1 MKGSGTSTRIC
12 HAAFLQHHTH
22 SRFMQR
28 KNFLMCAAR
37 NPPRRLLFSV
47 CWLGLKG
54 VNDMA
59 DQSLDTRRIAR
70 DQERRIA
77 AATAMGLR
85 VAKPLFQYQTSILRF
100 WADHFEMVARNYEN
114 GVEAYLSAVEQDHN
128 EARQAAE

>member
-1 MKGSGTSTRIC
+1 
-12 HAAFLQHHTH
+12 
-22 SRFMQR
+22 MQR

-37 NPPRRLLFSV
+37 NLPRRLLFSV

-114 GVEAYLSAVEQDHN
+114 GVETYLSAGERDHQDHN

>member
-1 MKGSGTSTRIC
+1 
-12 HAAFLQHHTH
+12 
-22 SRFMQR
+22 MQR

-37 NPPRRLLFSV
+37 NPPDRLLFLV

-114 GVEAYLSAVEQDHN
+114 GVEAFLRAVEQEHT

>member
-1 MKGSGTSTRIC
+1 
-12 HAAFLQHHTH
+12 
-22 SRFMQR
+22 
-28 KNFLMCAAR
+28 
-37 NPPRRLLFSV
+37 
-47 CWLGLKG
+47 
-54 VNDMA
+54 MA